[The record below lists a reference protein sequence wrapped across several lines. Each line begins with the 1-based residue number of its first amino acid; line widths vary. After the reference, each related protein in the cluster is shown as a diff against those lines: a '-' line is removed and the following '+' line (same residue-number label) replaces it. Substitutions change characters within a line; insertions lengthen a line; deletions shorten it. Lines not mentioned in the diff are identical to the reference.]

1 MLHLQL
7 TIISETILFFSH
19 GGKKHTRHVIHT
31 NLMCALCIS
40 QLIFVFGIEATENRV
55 RKDAQVCIKQRQ
67 RN

>member
-1 MLHLQL
+1 MVLHNARCLSANDYFL
-7 TIISETILFFSH
+7 TILFFSH

-55 RKDAQVCIKQRQ
+55 SKEAPTYV
-67 RN
+67 